1 MRESLGQCFAKRV
14 IHRFPASMEALRS
27 GHGLPRVFHCQ
38 HGSEGFDG
46 VSTHV
51 NDERKVVSVAVSL
64 NFEALDVNPSARQ
77 GSTQAFVVQE
87 LSLIHI

>member
-1 MRESLGQCFAKRV
+1 
-14 IHRFPASMEALRS
+14 MEALWS

-38 HGSEGFDG
+38 DGSEGFDW

-51 NDERKVVSVAVSL
+51 NDERKVVSITVSL
-64 NFEALDVNPSARQ
+64 NFETVDVNPSARQ
-77 GSTQAFVVQE
+77 G